1 MKIDPRAIIGL
12 IVIVFVIVLS
22 YSMFSNYI
30 EEYKTINEA
39 NSEKENKMIWV
50 NGSIQKGSFTS
61 LNTGEYIFVLTDG
74 TSTMNVSF
82 IGELPLSFGI
92 DSNIVILGT
101 TNNST
106 FHASRMITKCPTKYE
121 G

>member
-1 MKIDPRAIIGL
+1 MKIDSRAIIGL
-12 IVIVFVIVLS
+12 IVIVFVFVLS